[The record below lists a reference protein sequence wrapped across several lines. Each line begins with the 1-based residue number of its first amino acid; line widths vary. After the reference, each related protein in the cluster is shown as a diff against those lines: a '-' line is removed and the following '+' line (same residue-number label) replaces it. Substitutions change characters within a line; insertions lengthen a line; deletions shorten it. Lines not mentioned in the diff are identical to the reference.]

1 MLTPEG
7 QKQLA
12 RLIAE
17 WVRGGAIVV
26 GNGTESA
33 EAPIESIEVV
43 QVEGDGVSYGV
54 QVEATFGATAANF
67 EWARNGVKLADGTEI
82 DADQKDGG
90 RKVAGAAWKLAVLVK
105 VA

>member
-7 QKQLA
+7 QQWLA
-12 RLIAE
+12 RLMAE
-17 WVRGGAIVV
+17 SLRGGAIVV
-26 GNGTESA
+26 GNGTETA
-33 EAPIESIEVV
+33 EAAIENIEVV
-43 QVEGDGVSYGV
+43 QIEGEDASYGV
-54 QVEATFGATAANF
+54 QVEGTFGATAANF
-67 EWARNGVKLADGTEI
+67 EWAKNGVKLADGTEI